1 MIIIETYPSAVIFC
15 IITMLA
21 WGSWPNTQKLVSED
35 WRFELFYWDFVFGI
49 LLVALLGGITFG
61 ATGDVGREFSADLV
75 QADWHN
81 ISLAALGGVIFNV
94 ANILFVAAI
103 SIAGISVAFP
113 VGAGVGLVLGVML
126 NYFFRPDGNSIFLFS
141 GVFLI
146 LMAILL
152 SASAYRKVSPNSQI
166 EWKGLL
172 LAIAAGVLF
181 GIFYRF
187 VAVSMATNFITP
199 ESGLL
204 GPYST
209 VVCFAS
215 GIFLSNL
222 LLNAIIMKRPI
233 QGEPIAFSRYWKT
246 TSKNHLMGLLGGAIW
261 GVGLLCSILSSEKA
275 GFAVSFGLSQGNA
288 LIAALWGVLV
298 WKEFKGAPGVNKI
311 LTGMF
316 ACYLFGLLMIILSKV
331 YI

>member
-1 MIIIETYPSAVIFC
+1 MVIIETYTSAVIFC

-21 WGSWPNTQKLVSED
+21 WGSWPNTQKLVSKD

-49 LLVALLGGITFG
+49 VLIAILGALTFG
-61 ATGDVGREFSADLV
+61 SVGPDGRKFSVDIL
-75 QADWHN
+75 QADWNN
-81 ISLAALGGVIFNV
+81 IFLAALGGLVFNV

-126 NYFFRPDGNSIFLFS
+126 NYFFRPDGNSTFLFS

-146 LMAILL
+146 VLAILL
-152 SASAYRKVSPNSQI
+152 SASAYRKVSPNSRI

-181 GIFYRF
+181 GVFYRF
-187 VAVSMATNFITP
+187 VAASMATNFTNP

-209 VVCFAS
+209 VVCFS
-215 GIFLSNL
+215 LGIFLSNL
-222 LLNAIIMKRPI
+222 LLNSIIMVRPI
-233 QGEPIAFSRYWKT
+233 QGEPIAFNRYWNT
-246 TSKNHLMGLLGGAIW
+246 TAKNHWMGLLGGAIW
-261 GVGLLCSILSSEKA
+261 GAGLICSILSSEKA

-288 LIAALWGVLV
+288 LVAALWGVLV
-298 WKEFKGAPGVNKI
+298 WEEFRGVKGVGKI
-311 LTGMF
+311 LPGMF
-316 ACYLFGLLMIILSKV
+316 VCYVFGLLLIILSKV
-331 YI
+331 YS